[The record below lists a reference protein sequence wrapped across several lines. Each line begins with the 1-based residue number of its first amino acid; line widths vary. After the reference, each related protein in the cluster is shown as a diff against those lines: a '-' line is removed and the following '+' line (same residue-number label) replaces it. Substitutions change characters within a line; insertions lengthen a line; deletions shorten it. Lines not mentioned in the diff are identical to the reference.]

1 MRARPTRRRRATFAF
16 AFASIVAL
24 SLVATACAPDAHVE
38 IDVPPQTAAALPD
51 ETVQQLQDAVTH
63 AMTAAGASGAIV
75 GVWAP
80 WSGEFVTGL
89 GVESPGG
96 DQPVSAEM
104 QFRAAQLTRPMI
116 CDVLYAVADEGT
128 VRLDDAVAEWVSGF
142 PDLTDITLDQLCDST
157 SGIGSYS
164 SQLAGMFLSN
174 PGRVWNPRELASYG
188 IGQPR
193 GGEPGAAYR
202 DSDAGYVILGV
213 ALERAT
219 GRSAAQ
225 LLTEYVF
232 DPLDLTETRL
242 PGAVAAPPS
251 TGPVLT
257 GHHSLRDGAGTM
269 NCAEPLEMTS
279 LSASSGF
286 TDSGVVTD
294 IDDIGRYVQGLATGA
309 LLPEGADRFEQPLAV
324 YADAPS
330 WYTTRGGAIQAGSL
344 VGQSGS
350 VPGYATAA
358 FSDPKS
364 GLTVAVV
371 LNNSAVGGGFTQ
383 YLAWEL
389 AAIASKAPA
398 AAGATAPDAGLP
410 WTAQQYH
417 ELIAA
422 SAICSAPAG

>member
-1 MRARPTRRRRATFAF
+1 MRARPTRRRAAL
-16 AFASIVAL
+16 AFASAVAL

-38 IDVPPQTAAALPD
+38 IDVPSQVAAALPD

-80 WSGEFVTGL
+80 WSGELVTGL
-89 GVESPGG
+89 GVESPAGTE
-96 DQPVSAEM
+96 PVTADME
-104 QFRAAQLTRPMI
+104 FRVAQLTRPMI
-116 CDVLYAVADEGT
+116 CDVLYAVADEGA
-128 VRLDDAVAEWVSGF
+128 VRLDDPVADWVSGF

-174 PGRVWNPRELASYG
+174 PARVWNPRELASYG

-193 GGEPGAAYR
+193 GGEPGSAYR

-225 LLTEYVF
+225 LLAEYVF
-232 DPLDLTETRL
+232 DPLDLTQTRL
-242 PGAVAAPPS
+242 PGGAAAPPS
-251 TGPVLT
+251 AEAVLT
-257 GHHSLRDGAGTM
+257 GHHSMRDAAGVM
-269 NCAEPLEMTS
+269 NCAEPLEITS

-286 TDSGVVTD
+286 TDSGVVSNIAD
-294 IDDIGRYVQGLATGA
+294 VGRYVQGLASGA
-309 LLPEGADRFEQPLAV
+309 LLPPGADRFEQPLAV

-330 WYTTRGGAIQAGSL
+330 WYTTRGGAMQAGSL

-350 VPGYATAA
+350 VPGYAMAA
-358 FSDPKS
+358 FSDPNS

-417 ELIAA
+417 DLIAA
-422 SAICSAPAG
+422 SAICSAPPA